1 MERRKASEKHP
12 RDVGKK
18 INMEK
23 RKVHGNDCFP
33 IVKPCC
39 LKVRSSSL
47 ELRIARN
54 RCQIG
59 KKLRDGESG
68 EPDELRNKQER
79 RKSEP
84 RAAEKRPKSTEKH

>member
-1 MERRKASEKHP
+1 M
-12 RDVGKK
+12 
-18 INMEK
+18 
-23 RKVHGNDCFP
+23 
-33 IVKPCC
+33 
-39 LKVRSSSL
+39 

-59 KKLRDGESG
+59 KKQREGESG

-84 RAAEKRPKSTEKH
+84 RAAEKRPKSTERHLGAA